1 MPTGVLL
8 VNLGS
13 PKSCATADVRRFL
26 RRFLSDQRVIEAP
39 RWLWFLVLN
48 LLILPRRPQKS
59 AAAYSKIWQ
68 QDGSPLVVLSQRLG
82 EKLGAALKAHNI
94 HVGVAMRYSAPEID
108 AVMQQL
114 RAAGC
119 ERVILLPLYPQYSAT
134 TSATIVDALNQTL
147 SKMRNQPEMRYIKDF
162 YQQDFYIN
170 ALAEHIGSFWQQYGR
185 AQKMLFS
192 FHGLPQSY
200 VAKGDPYQQQC
211 ETTAALLAQKL
222 NLSAD
227 EWQMSFQSRFGRQ
240 EWLQPYTDAT
250 LMQLGREKCPSLT
263 VFCPGFS
270 VDCLETLE
278 EIAITGK
285 AQFQQNGGGDFAYIS
300 ALNDSDIHVKM
311 LRTLIERHL
320 WQA

>member
-13 PKSCATADVRRFL
+13 PQSCATADVRRFL

-82 EKLGAALKAHNI
+82 EKLGAALKAQNI

-114 RAAGC
+114 RAVGC

-300 ALNDSDIHVKM
+300 ALNDSDIHVTM
-311 LRTLIERHL
+311 LRALIEQHL